1 MRSITT
7 KLICTLV
14 ITALLAG
21 GAYWLSVTPWTFGND
36 GTSSVPS
43 GTATVPPAPTTL
55 TPSTSS
61 TTLPPH
67 THAFTP
73 EWQFDENLHWHQCDC
88 GEPADIAA
96 HTDEDANNI
105 CDICQSSL
113 PLPPHQHSFSNTWE
127 FDDSNHW
134 YSCECGQ
141 QANIGAHIDEDVNY
155 KCDICN
161 GDLPLPPHEH
171 SFDEAWEFDEYEH
184 WHSCSCGEKSDVA
197 SHTDTDHNDT
207 CDVCYAVLP
216 HVHIFCDEWLYDN
229 NQHWHICDCGELSQ
243 LADHTDTNTDGQCDT
258 CGATVA
264 PPPHEHSFENVWKYN
279 EDSHWN
285 VCACGEKG
293 NISAHIDN
301 NKNDICDACGYIL
314 PSTKPPT
321 LSAHSAFIYDYE
333 TQEYLFKNQELDK
346 LLYPASITKLFTCYV
361 ALLYIEEDE
370 FSDVITLGDE
380 QKLIQPNS
388 SMTGLYGLDQ
398 GDHVSIELLL
408 HATLM
413 ESGAD
418 ATYGLVA
425 FVGRRILD
433 DPNATARQAVDAFME
448 RMNAIA
454 EEFNMG
460 DTHFVTPDG
469 YHDPDHKVSLQAI
482 VTIAEHAMENETIR
496 TICGKQKVT
505 MTYVG
510 GQSGKVLPANLI
522 NTNALLHPEG
532 LTIGSKHYNFY
543 CEDAVGLKTGS
554 TNAAGKC
561 FLGLFIHDG
570 KYIVIGIFGSATE
583 ETRWTD
589 VLALW
594 EYYLRVLA

>member
-134 YSCECGQ
+134 YACECGQ

-496 TICGKQKVT
+496 TICGKQTVT

-510 GQSGKVLPANLI
+510 GQSGKVRTVNLI

-532 LTIGSKHYNFY
+532 YTAGGKHYDYY

>member
-14 ITALLAG
+14 IMALLASG
-21 GAYWLSVTPWTFGND
+21 VYWLSVTPWTFGNT
-36 GTSSVPS
+36 GTSS
-43 GTATVPPAPTTL
+43 APT
-55 TPSTSS
+55 STSIIPTTTVTAPPTS
-61 TTLPPH
+61 TTTLPPH
-67 THAFTP
+67 SHQFTL
-73 EWQFDENLHWHQCDC
+73 EWKFDESLHWHECSC
-88 GEPADIAA
+88 GEFVDVAEHI
-96 HTDEDANNI
+96 DENANYK
-105 CDICQSSL
+105 CDICNGDI
-113 PLPPHQHSFSNTWE
+113 PLPPHEHSFGTAWE
-127 FDDSNHW
+127 SDEYNHW
-134 YSCECGQ
+134 YACECGQ
-141 QANIGAHIDEDVNY
+141 QANIGAHIDEDGDY
-155 KCDICN
+155 KCEICN

-171 SFDEAWEFDEYEH
+171 SFGTIWESDENQH
-184 WHSCSCGEKSDVA
+184 WHGCICGEKIDA
-197 SHTDTDHNDT
+197 QAHTDTDRNDT
-207 CDVCYAVLP
+207 CDICSAALP
-216 HVHIFCDEWLYDN
+216 HVHIFCTEWLYDN
-229 NQHWHICDCGELSQ
+229 SQHWHICDCGELSD
-243 LADHTDTNTDGQCDT
+243 LADHTDTDSNGKCDT
-258 CGATVA
+258 CDASVA
-264 PPPHEHSFENVWKYN
+264 PPPHEHSFANVWKYN
-279 EDSHWN
+279 EESHWN
-285 VCACGEKG
+285 VCDCGEKG

-301 NKNDICDACGYIL
+301 NKNDQCDACGYLL

-333 TQEYLFKNQELDK
+333 TQEYLFKNQELDTM
-346 LLYPASITKLFTCYV
+346 LYPASITKLFTCYV
-361 ALLYIEEDE
+361 ALLYIDEDE
-370 FSDVITLGDE
+370 FSETITLGDE
-380 QKLIQPNS
+380 QSLFKNDS
-388 SMTGLYGLDQ
+388 SQSGLDK

-433 DPNATARQAVDAFME
+433 DPNATAQEAVDAFME

-454 EEFNMG
+454 EEFEMG

-469 YHDPDHKVSLQAI
+469 YHDPDHKVSFQAM

-496 TICGKQKVT
+496 TICGNQEVT
-505 MTYVG
+505 MDYVG
-510 GQSGKVLPANLI
+510 ASGRDLKAVI
-522 NTNALLHPEG
+522 TNTNLLLHPEG

-554 TNAAGKC
+554 TSAAGKC

-570 KYIVIGIFGSATE
+570 KYIIIGIFGSATE

>member
-14 ITALLAG
+14 IIALLAG
-21 GAYWLSVTPWTFGND
+21 GVYWLSTIPWTPSDIGASSSPTGTVTP
-36 GTSSVPS
+36 P
-43 GTATVPPAPTTL
+43 ATTTTPPPA
-55 TPSTSS
+55 SSS
-61 TTLPPH
+61 TLPSH
-67 THAFTP
+67 SHDFSP
-73 EWQFDENLHWHQCDC
+73 EWESDDNLHWHECSC
-88 GEPADIAA
+88 GEFADVAEHI
-96 HTDEDANNI
+96 DEDANYK
-105 CDICQSSL
+105 CDICQGNI
-113 PLPPHQHSFSNTWE
+113 PVPPHQHNFGATWE
-127 FDDSNHW
+127 FDENNHW
-134 YSCECGQ
+134 YACECGQ
-141 QANIGAHIDEDVNY
+141 QANIGGHIDEDLNY

-161 GDLPLPPHEH
+161 GDLPLPPHDH
-171 SFDEAWEFDEYEH
+171 SFGDAWESDENAH
-184 WHSCSCGEKSDVA
+184 WHGCSCGERTDVEA
-197 SHTDTDHNDT
+197 HTDADHNDQ
-207 CDVCYAVLP
+207 CDICSAALP

-229 NQHWHICDCGELSQ
+229 KQHWHICDCGEPSQ

-264 PPPHEHSFENVWKYN
+264 PPPHDHSFENTWKYN

-293 NISAHIDN
+293 NISAHIDH
-301 NKNDICDACGYIL
+301 NKNDTCDVCGYLL

-346 LLYPASITKLFTCYV
+346 MLYPASITKLFTCYV

-380 QKLIQPNS
+380 QEFVESDSSQSKL
-388 SMTGLYGLDQ
+388 DA
-398 GDHVSIELLL
+398 GDKVSIELLL

-469 YHDPDHKVSLQAI
+469 YHDPDHKVSFQAM

-496 TICGKQKVT
+496 TICGKQEVT
-505 MTYVG
+505 MSYIG
-510 GQSGKVLPANLI
+510 ASGRNLKAVI
-522 NTNALLHPEG
+522 TNTNLLLHPEG

-583 ETRWTD
+583 ETRWED